1 MLSAYIK
8 SYQYLTTNPIRRI
21 TANNIAVLITVQV
34 RARRWTIARRCS
46 LFYCAMSNLHYSPT
60 GPMFPCMHILCNN
73 DSPTRLYI

>member
-8 SYQYLTTNPIRRI
+8 SYRYLTTNHIMRI
-21 TANNIAVLITVQV
+21 TANNIAVLTTVQV

-60 GPMFPCMHILCNN
+60 GRMFPCMYILCNN
-73 DSPTRLYI
+73 